1 MMRPVESQEMR
12 KLTPLILLTAS
23 SAMLAA
29 CGSTGVF
36 DRARPDEF
44 AVQRQAPLVVPPD
57 FTLTPP
63 APGAPRPAEG
73 TASEQA
79 LEALFGGPAP
89 RSRVETSL
97 LDRAGAAA
105 PSIRSVVGDTGTNTV
120 AKGRVTR
127 DIIAAPEGDGQSAST
142 VIPSA

>member
-1 MMRPVESQEMR
+1 MR
-12 KLTPLILLTAS
+12 KLANLIVLTGTA
-23 SAMLAA
+23 AMLAA
-29 CGSTGVF
+29 CGGGGGVF
-36 DRARPDEF
+36 NRERPDEF

-79 LEALFGGPAP
+79 LEAIFGGPAP
-89 RSRVETSL
+89 RSRVEASV

-105 PSIRSVVGDTGTNTV
+105 PGIRSQVGDNDTNTV

-127 DIIAAPEGDGQSAST
+127 DILAAPEGDGQSAST
-142 VIPSA
+142 VIPS

>member
-1 MMRPVESQEMR
+1 MR
-12 KLTPLILLTAS
+12 KMAPLILLAGAA
-23 SAMLAA
+23 AMLAG
-29 CGSTGVF
+29 CGGGGGVF
-36 DRARPDEF
+36 NRARPDEF

-89 RSRVETSL
+89 RSRVEASV
-97 LDRAGAAA
+97 LDRAGSAA
-105 PSIRSVVGDTGTNTV
+105 PSIRSQVGDTGTNTV
-120 AKGRVTR
+120 AKGRLTP
-127 DIIAAPEGDGQSAST
+127 DIIAPPEADAQ
-142 VIPSA
+142 